1 MVSGQSIKRKV
12 TIGCLILGAGALA
25 STALSMGGM
34 WRQELAVAELN
45 AATGLLRDHM
55 EADMGHDAIRG
66 EVVSIVAA
74 RQTAA
79 IDGAEAAR
87 DLKARL
93 GEFENRMAPTAR
105 ATDAPQ
111 VLAARKAADPA
122 FRDYVAIGR
131 SIAAA
136 AEQGVVPD
144 DAELQRFQQLFSQLE
159 GEMAK
164 ISDAVEAH
172 AAQTVSAADA
182 VAQQARLISLASL
195 LLLLLALAW
204 VARYARR
211 DLVTAIIAISERV
224 QAMAAGRLDV
234 TMAGE
239 DRPDEI
245 GDLARAVVELRD
257 NLSEARADT
266 ARQAEAIVASIGT
279 GLSELAA
286 GNLAYRID
294 VPLSGPFE
302 KLRRDFNGALG
313 ELGSALAKMQASTER
328 LHGVARDIG
337 GAAGDLSNRNANQA
351 ASLEETAAA
360 IASLSRRV
368 QGSTEAVST
377 ARTAVDQVGQEINRG
392 GEVIQHAE
400 AAMDRIESAAQEIG
414 SIVSVIDGIT
424 FQTNLLALN
433 AGVEAAR
440 AGDAGKGFAVV
451 ANEVRALAQRSADA
465 AREIRDLITNASG
478 EIGNGVTLVRDAGS
492 SLRAITGQMDEINR
506 VMEVVE
512 AGASEQ
518 DLSLRSIDATSKQ
531 IEQITQ
537 SNSAVAEQVSDAS
550 HRVIA
555 SIEEV
560 VQQLSRFEIGHGS
573 YAAAV
578 GATRALA
585 A

>member
-1 MVSGQSIKRKV
+1 M
-12 TIGCLILGAGALA
+12 
-25 STALSMGGM
+25 
-34 WRQELAVAELN
+34 AELK
-45 AATGLLRDHM
+45 AATGLMRDHM

-66 EVVSIVAA
+66 EVVSIVAS
-74 RQTAA
+74 RQTSA

-87 DLKARL
+87 ELKVRL
-93 GEFENRMAPTAR
+93 GEFENRMAPTSQ

-111 VLAARKAADPA
+111 VVSARKAADPA
-122 FRDYVAIGR
+122 FLAYVALGR
-131 SIAAA
+131 AIASA
-136 AEQGVVPD
+136 AEQGTLPD
-144 DAELQRFQQLFSQLE
+144 DAQLLRFQQLFGQLE
-159 GEMAK
+159 DQMAK
-164 ISDAVEAH
+164 ISDAVEGH
-172 AAQTVSAADA
+172 AAETAQDANA
-182 VAQQARLISLASL
+182 VAAQARLIALASML
-195 LLLLLALAW
+195 LLLFALAW

-211 DLVTAIIAISERV
+211 NLVAAIIAISERV
-224 QAMAAGRLDV
+224 QAMAGGRLDV
-234 TMAGE
+234 SMEGDGRT
-239 DRPDEI
+239 DEI
-245 GDLARAVVELRD
+245 GDLARAVVDLRD

-266 ARQAEAIVASIGT
+266 GRQAEAIVASIGT

-302 KLRRDFNGALG
+302 KLRCDFNGALA
-313 ELGSALAKMQASTER
+313 ELGAALDRMKTSTVR

-337 GAAGDLSNRNANQA
+337 GAASDLSNRNAKQA

-360 IASLSRRV
+360 IASLSHRV

-377 ARTAVDQVGQEINRG
+377 ARAAVDQVGQEINRG

-400 AAMDRIESAAQEIG
+400 AAMDRIETAAQEIG
-414 SIVSVIDGIT
+414 SIISVIDGIT

-465 AREIRDLITNASG
+465 AREIRNLITNASD
-478 EIGNGVTLVRDAGS
+478 EIGNGVQLVRDAGS

-506 VMEVVE
+506 VMEEV
-512 AGASEQ
+512 ASGANEQ
-518 DLSLRSIDATSKQ
+518 DISLRSIDATSKQ

-537 SNSAVAEQVSDAS
+537 SNSAVAEEVSNAS
-550 HRVIA
+550 HSVIA
-555 SIEEV
+555 SIDEV
-560 VQQLSRFEIGHGS
+560 VQQLSRFEIGAGS
-573 YAAAV
+573 NGSAV
-578 GATRALA
+578 PQPRALA